1 VPATPGDGP
10 PLMIPGNDHGST
22 RMNSATTRTSV
33 ERGDWKRPTTTA
45 KDMARLQAAAR
56 AIVRKDKRVNIRITA
71 RDLTHLQKAAVEEGI
86 PYQTFISSI
95 LHKYITGRLVE
106 RLVAVAQPT
115 KIILFGSQAR
125 GDADDLSD
133 VDLLVIK
140 PHIADRY
147 EEIIELDRSLAGI
160 LIPVDILLVSESE
173 FEERADQPGTVERAA
188 RQEGRVLYAA

>member
-1 VPATPGDGP
+1 MGE
-10 PLMIPGNDHGST
+10 S
-22 RMNSATTRTSV
+22 
-33 ERGDWKRPTTTA
+33 
-45 KDMARLQAAAR
+45 RL
-56 AIVRKDKRVNIRITA
+56 ITA

-95 LHKYITGRLVE
+95 VHKYITGRLVE

-133 VDLLVIK
+133 VDLLV
-140 PHIADRY
+140 
-147 EEIIELDRSLAGI
+147 
-160 LIPVDILLVSESE
+160 SESE

-188 RQEGRVLYAA
+188 CQEGRVLYAA